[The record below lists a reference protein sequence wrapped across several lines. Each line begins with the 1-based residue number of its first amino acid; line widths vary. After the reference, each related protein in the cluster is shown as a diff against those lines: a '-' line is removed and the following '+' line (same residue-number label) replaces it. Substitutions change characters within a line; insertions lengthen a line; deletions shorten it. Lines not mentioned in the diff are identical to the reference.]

1 MSLPSAVGFPL
12 MHLEA
17 GERRAFLPCLMP
29 AVQAAGAAAIV
40 VEGGY
45 GEAMGVEAAAYPTHP
60 EQQDMASSD
69 TTLCSR

>member
-40 VEGGY
+40 VERGY
-45 GEAMGVEAAAYPTHP
+45 GEAMGVEAGAYL
-60 EQQDMASSD
+60 EASPIVRFGSPRR
-69 TTLCSR
+69 S